1 MVLSTK
7 CFPALRICNTNSCIT
22 CSSSSL
28 AFKCGEVHE
37 SASVYV
43 DDTYIG
49 TLISAPYS
57 IEIPGNLLKEDS
69 KLKIRVSNLMANRIA
84 DLDKKGIEWRKFYN
98 TNFNARRK
106 ENVGKDG
113 KFSAE
118 NWEPK
123 RSDFVVL

>member
-1 MVLSTK
+1 ME
-7 CFPALRICNTNSCIT
+7 
-22 CSSSSL
+22 
-28 AFKCGEVHE
+28 EVHE

-49 TLISAPYS
+49 TLISTPYS

-123 RSDFVVL
+123 QSGLCGVVTLTPLRLVQ